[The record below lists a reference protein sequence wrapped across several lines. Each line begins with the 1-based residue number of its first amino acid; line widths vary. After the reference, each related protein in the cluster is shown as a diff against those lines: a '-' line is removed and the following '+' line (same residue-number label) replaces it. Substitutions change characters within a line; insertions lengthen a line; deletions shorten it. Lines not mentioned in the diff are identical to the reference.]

1 MAITVPVYTTRDE
14 VRAVPDFRESPRSN
28 AAIDRAIASAA
39 TDINSMMH
47 RRFYPEDGT
56 KFFDWPNYDYAYPW
70 RIWFAQYDLVT
81 ATSVT
86 SGGQA
91 VSLGDIFF
99 EPANKEAD
107 EPYTY
112 MELNRATNAAFGA
125 GNTPQRDVAITGTWG
140 YSATTMPAGALAAG
154 TGSGDATV
162 TVTDSAPTS
171 PGAILLAGTERML
184 VTDRVMTSTGQELQ
198 ADLDLAQNAVSVTV
212 GDGTKFFYSEIL
224 LIDSERVLVTD
235 IAGNTLTVLRGF
247 DGSTVA
253 AHTSGATIYAPR
265 LLTVSRGALGTTAA
279 SHNLGDA
286 VTRFTFPGLIT
297 DLAVAL
303 SVNSVLQGSS
313 GYSRIVGEGD
323 NQRLASGAALAD
335 LVSRAVAAYG
345 RKARTAVI

>member
-28 AAIDRAIASAA
+28 AAIDRAIAASA

-47 RRFYPEDGT
+47 RRFYPEDAT
-56 KFFDWPNYDYAYPW
+56 KFFDWPNYQYAYPW
-70 RIWFAQYDLVT
+70 RIWFDQYDLVT
-81 ATSVT
+81 ATAVT

-91 VSLGDIFF
+91 ISLADIFF
-99 EPANKEAD
+99 EPSNKEAD

-112 MELNRATNAAFGA
+112 MELNRSTNAAFGV
-125 GNTPQRDVAITGTWG
+125 GNTPQHDVAITGTWG
-140 YSATTMPAGALAAG
+140 YSATTTPAGALAAG
-154 TGSGDATV
+154 AGTSDTTV
-162 TVTDSAPTS
+162 TVTDAAPTS
-171 PGAILLAGTERML
+171 PGAILLVGTERML
-184 VTDRVMTSTGQELQ
+184 VTDRAMTTTGQELQ

-212 GDGTKFFYSEIL
+212 GDGTKFFYGEIL

-253 AHTSGATIYAPR
+253 AHTSATTIYALR

-279 SHNLGDA
+279 SHNLGDPVA
-286 VTRFTFPGLIT
+286 RFTFPGLIT

-303 SVNSVLQGSS
+303 SVNSILQGSS